1 METGLEEL
9 LQSFKEETDE
19 IFESVDM
26 NFLFLEKDPNS
37 DELINS
43 IFRSIHTLKG
53 SAGMMGMEKTNK
65 LAHALEDV
73 LDKIRSKE
81 LVCTPEMLNL
91 FFGVIDC
98 LKELVGSE
106 MAGGAISDEYQSYIK
121 DLKEVLSEEGG
132 GGVSVAGTFSVDA
145 ELAAKIKEEME
156 KGLYVYRLDI
166 PFDELCMM
174 KSSGA
179 FLVVSSLEDYGSIL
193 KVFPDIDSPVIED
206 ASSFIMILSTDR
218 ENTDEIT
225 ESAEVPGMTEN
236 AVANLMKKEDLEVKE
251 KVREKPQEKQESGK
265 GDSDDDE
272 NHENFFIRIPVEKIE
287 TMMSLIDELF
297 LGKSQFSS
305 IVSEIFHKNPSHPIL
320 KTLGDLTRNMD
331 KLTSGIQKMVIDIR
345 RIPIEMELLKS
356 KRLVRD
362 LSRSHKKEVKLLVD
376 ARDVEIDR
384 ELWKRIIKPIEM
396 LMEISVLY
404 SIESREKRIQSGKD
418 GAGVI
423 KVAASYSDSDIILE
437 ISDDGAGIPEESQEC
452 ADRIKDSIKSINGK
466 FAIIPG
472 KKSDTG
478 FRCRLQIPANSSKI
492 DVFFFNIEGVTY
504 AISAACVNEIVKLPR
519 REIKTIKGEEVIVH
533 RGKVVSM
540 LKVDSPGRQFEDD
553 VDASNGKALCI
564 IISDNEKT
572 VAIPVDEVIGED
584 EILIKKFDNT
594 IINSEYIIGATVLGD
609 GKVVLIL
616 NPASMILEG
625 RLVLT
630 NL

>member
-65 LAHALEDV
+65 LAHGLEDV

-81 LVCTPEMLNL
+81 LACTPELLNL

-98 LKELVGSE
+98 LKELVGNE
-106 MAGGAISDEYQSYIK
+106 MTGGAISDEFLSYIK
-121 DLKEVLSEEGG
+121 ELKEVLSEEAG
-132 GGVSVAGTFSVDA
+132 GGVSAVGSFAIDA

-156 KGLYVYRLDI
+156 QGRFVYKIDI

-193 KVFPDIDSPVIED
+193 KVFPDIDAPAIED
-206 ASSFIMILSTDR
+206 CSSFIMIISTEK
-218 ENTDEIT
+218 ENPDELT
-225 ESAEVPGMTEN
+225 ESAEIPGMTEN
-236 AVANLMKKEDLEVKE
+236 AAAELMKKEDLEIEE
-251 KVREKPQEKQESGK
+251 KVREKAKEKT
-265 GDSDDDE
+265 DSDKGASGEDDG
-272 NHENFFIRIPVEKIE
+272 HDNFFIRIPVEKIE

-362 LSRSHKKEVKLLVD
+362 LSRSQKKEVKLIVD
-376 ARDVEIDR
+376 SKDVEIDR
-384 ELWKRIIKPIEM
+384 ELWKRIVKPIEM
-396 LMEISVLY
+396 LMEISVIY
-404 SIESREKRIQSGKD
+404 SIERREIRVQSGKD
-418 GAGVI
+418 GIGVI
-423 KVAASYSDSDIILE
+423 KVSALYSDSDIILE
-437 ISDDGAGIPEESQEC
+437 MSDDGAGIQDENPEWAEK
-452 ADRIKDSIKSINGK
+452 IKDSIKSINGK
-466 FAIIPG
+466 FAILHS
-472 KKSDTG
+472 KDDTGG

-519 REIKTIKGEEVIVH
+519 KDIKTIKGEEVIVH

-540 LKVDSPGRQFEDD
+540 LKLDSPNPNYEDEGEE
-553 VDASNGKALCI
+553 SNGKVLCI

-594 IINSEYIIGATVLGD
+594 IIDSEYIIGATVLGD

-616 NPASMILEG
+616 NPTSMIIGG

>member
-65 LAHALEDV
+65 LAHGLEDV

-81 LVCTPEMLNL
+81 LVCTPELLNL

-98 LKELVGSE
+98 LKELVGNE
-106 MAGGAISDEYQSYIK
+106 MTGGAISDEYLSYIK
-121 DLKEVLSEEGG
+121 ELKEVLSEEGG
-132 GGVSVAGTFSVDA
+132 GGFSAVGTFEIDA

-156 KGLYVYRLDI
+156 NDRFVYRIDI

-193 KVFPDIDSPVIED
+193 TVFPDIDAPAIEEC
-206 ASSFIMILSTDR
+206 SSFIMILATDK
-218 ENTDEIT
+218 ENADEIV

-236 AVANLMKKEDLEVKE
+236 ATAVLMKKEELEVKE
-251 KVREKPQEKQESGK
+251 KVREKMQEKPESGK
-265 GDSDDDE
+265 GGSDGDDSHD
-272 NHENFFIRIPVEKIE
+272 NFFIRIPVEKIE

-362 LSRSHKKEVKLLVD
+362 LSRSHKKEVKLMVD
-376 ARDVEIDR
+376 SRDVEIDR
-384 ELWKRIIKPIEM
+384 ELWKRIVKPIEM
-396 LMEISVLY
+396 LMEVSVVY
-404 SIESREKRIQSGKD
+404 SIEPREQRVEKGKD
-418 GAGVI
+418 GIGVI
-423 KVAASYSDSDIILE
+423 EVSASYSDSDIIME
-437 ISDDGAGIPEESQEC
+437 ISDDGAGIQDEAPEWAE
-452 ADRIKDSIKSINGK
+452 RIKDSIKSINGK
-466 FAIIPG
+466 FAILRPND
-472 KKSDTG
+472 DTHG
-478 FRCRLQIPANSSKI
+478 LRCRLQIPANSSKI
-492 DVFFFNIEGVTY
+492 DVFFFNIAGVTY

-519 REIKTIKGEEVIVH
+519 KEIKTIKGEEVIVH

-540 LKVDSPGRQFEDD
+540 LKLDSPNLQNDD
-553 VDASNGKALCI
+553 EESNGKTLCI

-594 IINSEYIIGATVLGD
+594 IIDSEYIIGATVLGD

-616 NPASMILEG
+616 NPASMISGG

-630 NL
+630 NI

>member
-65 LAHALEDV
+65 LAHGLEDV

-81 LVCTPEMLNL
+81 LVCTPELLNL

-98 LKELVGSE
+98 LKELVGGE
-106 MAGGAISDEYQSYIK
+106 MTGGSVSDEYLSYIK
-121 DLKEVLSEEGG
+121 ELKEVLSEEAGG
-132 GGVSVAGTFSVDA
+132 GFSAVGTFAIDA

-156 KGLYVYRLDI
+156 KGRFVYRIDI

-179 FLVVSSLEDYGSIL
+179 FLVVSSLEDYGPIL
-193 KVFPDIDSPVIED
+193 TVFPDIDSPVIED
-206 ASSFIMILSTDR
+206 CSSFIMILSTDK
-218 ENTDEIT
+218 ENPDELT

-236 AVANLMKKEDLEVKE
+236 AAAVLMKKEDLKIEE
-251 KVREKPQEKQESGK
+251 KVPEKAESDKNGA
-265 GDSDDDE
+265 SEDE
-272 NHENFFIRIPVEKIE
+272 SHDNFFIRIPVEKIE

-305 IVSEIFHKNPSHPIL
+305 IVNDIFHKNPSHPIL

-362 LSRSHKKEVKLLVD
+362 LSRSQKKEVKLMVD
-376 ARDVEIDR
+376 SRDIEIDR

-396 LMEISVLY
+396 LMEISVVY
-404 SIESREKRIQSGKD
+404 SIEPRERRIQKGKD
-418 GAGVI
+418 GVGII
-423 KVAASYSDSDIILE
+423 KVSASYSDSDIILE
-437 ISDDGAGIPEESQEC
+437 ISDDGAGIQDESPEWAE
-452 ADRIKDSIKSINGK
+452 RIKDSIKSINGK

-472 KKSDTG
+472 RDDTCG

-492 DVFFFNIEGVTY
+492 DVFFFNIAGVTY

-519 REIKTIKGEEVIVH
+519 KEIKTIKGEEIIVH

-540 LKVDSPGRQFEDD
+540 LKLDSPNPHNGDEGEE
-553 VDASNGKALCI
+553 SNGKVLCI

-594 IINSEYIIGATVLGD
+594 IIDSEYIIGATVLGD

-616 NPASMILEG
+616 NPTSMITGG

-630 NL
+630 NI